1 MGDRL
6 VNVVLLLMV
15 LAAAFAAVLAMQT
28 GDRAARATD
37 RPVIVRS
44 VDGRPPWDEPPPAR

>member
-1 MGDRL
+1 M
-6 VNVVLLLMV
+6 NVVLLLMV